1 MRKVYRQIRT
11 SAQRFMALQPDSLPA
26 PELAEALTACAAH
39 LLARFEME
47 ADDAYDVALAAWSER
62 SGRATRC
69 YVDMDVSTPWMIFIA
84 DPEAGVRHPI
94 PLADLVKLL
103 GPRLVKQDGEK
114 LAG

>member
-1 MRKVYRQIRT
+1 MRKVYRQVRT
-11 SAQRFMALQPDSLPA
+11 SAQRFMAHHPESLPA
-26 PELAEALTACAAH
+26 PELAELLTACAAH

-62 SGRATRC
+62 SGRATKC

-94 PLADLVKLL
+94 PLAELVKLL
-103 GPRLVKQDGEK
+103 GPRLVKEDGK
-114 LAG
+114 RLVG